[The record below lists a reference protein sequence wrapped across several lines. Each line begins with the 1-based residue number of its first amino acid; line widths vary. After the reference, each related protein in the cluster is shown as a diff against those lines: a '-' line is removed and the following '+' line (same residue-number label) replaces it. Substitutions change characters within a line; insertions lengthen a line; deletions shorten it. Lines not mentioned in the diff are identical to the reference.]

1 MNPVV
6 AIALG
11 AIVLHE
17 SLTWTIGIGAV
28 LVLACVAVVV
38 RRESVP
44 AEAEAVGAGAAD
56 VGRAY
61 EL

>member
-17 SLTWTIGIGAV
+17 RLTWTIGLGAV
-28 LVLACVAVVV
+28 LILACVAVVV
-38 RRESVP
+38 RRESIP
-44 AEAEAVGAGAAD
+44 PEAEATGAGAAEIT
-56 VGRAY
+56 R
-61 EL
+61 